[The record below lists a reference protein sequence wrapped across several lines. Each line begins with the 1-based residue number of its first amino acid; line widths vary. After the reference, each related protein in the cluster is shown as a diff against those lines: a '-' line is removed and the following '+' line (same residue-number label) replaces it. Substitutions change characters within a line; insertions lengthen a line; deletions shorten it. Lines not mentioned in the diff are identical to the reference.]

1 MKAEREQCRDH
12 TSRHTS
18 PEDGDLADSRK
29 GPRSSSVEGSLPS
42 SLANRYFDCQKTKGA
57 GFKPP
62 REAARSFNSREFC
75 FEIWERESAPADYC
89 LIRRLSM
96 DVSCPS
102 LPPKILVADKLR
114 PNAQTTAFMAAHG
127 CHLSTGFWYV
137 LLVIIESFFLAVRD
151 CGGARTLLYKVSIA
165 IVSRSFSQ
173 KQLDYPLSRAGF
185 D

>member
-1 MKAEREQCRDH
+1 MVSNFNLSH
-12 TSRHTS
+12 
-18 PEDGDLADSRK
+18 GL
-29 GPRSSSVEGSLPS
+29 EGSLPS
-42 SLANRYFDCQKTKGA
+42 SLANRYFDCQKTKRA

-96 DVSCPS
+96 DASCPS
-102 LPPKILVADKLR
+102 LPPKILVRNETDAELR

-127 CHLSTGFWYV
+127 CHFVECCLFV

-151 CGGARTLLYKVSIA
+151 PVIARTVLYKVSIA
-165 IVSRSFSQ
+165 IVSRSF
-173 KQLDYPLSRAGF
+173 
-185 D
+185 